1 LPAQWRWA
9 KKKEE
14 EEEDEEQEEFAQRSK
29 EEN

>member
-14 EEEDEEQEEFAQRSK
+14 DEEDEEQEEFAQRSK